1 LVVDEYGEIEGLV
14 TLNDV
19 LEALVGDLP
28 ALDEEANQD
37 IVRRDDGSWLIDG
50 SISLDQLREAIDFS
64 GEFPDEEQGGYHTVA
79 GLVMTVLGRIP
90 RVSDH
95 FTLGGFRF
103 EVVDMD
109 QKRVDRVLVVKEPA
123 PADGPT

>member
-1 LVVDEYGEIEGLV
+1 
-14 TLNDV
+14 
-19 LEALVGDLP
+19 
-28 ALDEEANQD
+28 
-37 IVRRDDGSWLIDG
+37 
-50 SISLDQLREAIDFS
+50 
-64 GEFPDEEQGGYHTVA
+64 
-79 GLVMTVLGRIP
+79 MTVLGRIP

-123 PADGPT
+123 PADGPA

>member
-1 LVVDEYGEIEGLV
+1 M
-14 TLNDV
+14 

-64 GEFPDEEQGGYHTVA
+64 GPFPDEEQGSYQTVA
-79 GLVMTVLGRIP
+79 GLVMTMLGRIP
-90 RVSDH
+90 RVSDR

-109 QKRVDRVLVVKEPA
+109 QKRVDRVLVVKEPT